1 MEIQTKVKASSRQ
14 WQDRQLLWAADC
26 REAGNFFSLLFL
38 QQGCMRKMNTTAGEH
53 RKEWDFQFG
62 FVTGEK
68 GLYGRKKKKSAP
80 SAERSYS
87 SLSKHL

>member
-1 MEIQTKVKASSRQ
+1 
-14 WQDRQLLWAADC
+14 
-26 REAGNFFSLLFL
+26 
-38 QQGCMRKMNTTAGEH
+38 MNTTAGEH